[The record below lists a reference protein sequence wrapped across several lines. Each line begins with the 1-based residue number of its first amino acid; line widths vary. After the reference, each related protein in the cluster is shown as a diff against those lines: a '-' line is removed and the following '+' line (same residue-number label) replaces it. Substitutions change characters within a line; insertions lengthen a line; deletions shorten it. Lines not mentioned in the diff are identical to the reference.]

1 MDAIINLPGYDL
13 GDKIGE
19 GGMATVWMARQIA
32 LDRTVAVKILSTH
45 LVDDSDAIQKFR
57 QEAQAAA
64 RLKHPGIVQ
73 VYDAGES
80 DGLLYFVMEFV
91 AGCTVSELLEKRGRL
106 TERNA
111 LLIVEGVATALRYAW
126 DEARLVHCDIKP
138 SNIMI
143 DQDGSV
149 KVADLGLARLTGMT
163 GVKADEAMIEGT
175 PHDTSPEQARGE
187 SDLDCRADIYS
198 LGAMLYH
205 LLTGRV
211 PFGDRSGTAALE
223 CQGSGFLP
231 DPQDVNHELTLGVA
245 WLGEKMMVKDRTIR
259 IATWAELLTD
269 IEAVKHGEM
278 PPGKPPSAG
287 QSTILRSELRSY
299 SKPPSKVE
307 ELELQPEAAPHKP
320 KTKAKIKA
328 KDTEAGAR
336 QKIVLSKELRAKSSR
351 SFAHRPSEMSR
362 AFYSLVVML
371 VAVLMAYGA
380 LSFFRYARDHKSK
393 SDSTYWEQVVPPRSQ
408 IELAAKPSET
418 ASGKKVVYRVQANG
432 NAAKPASPGQTI
444 KWQNPSFRRGAQLF
458 NDALEKY
465 KAYSTTKQNPQVLPV
480 VEKQCRD
487 AIKEFESIRKVAP
500 PEVNI
505 GRLVDQCYG
514 LIANVRQSTLLVSS
528 SGAPSSRSEPVKPS
542 TVGVP
547 PSAMAAP
554 GSDKKDLVLATSWNA
569 PQRGGEIVL
578 EDLRGLLADR
588 GQADVDL
595 VADKTLMLYGPIYYL
610 MPISEAARTLGQ
622 SLSPKKSVS
631 CPGFPKDSFFAHA
644 VEGDFGEGFKTL
656 LLVTDSTDRIVA
668 VQLVDEH
675 PDKSL
680 WLDPQVFSDKW
691 HVYNFVQLRS
701 KGSAK
706 WKIGQ
711 RVETIGRTVRIDSE
725 LVANDEFG
733 YFGLG
738 DSQERVQLYLP
749 PPIVNLILF
758 RIEALKRI

>member
-13 GDKIGE
+13 GEKIGE
-19 GGMATVWMARQIA
+19 GGMATVWMARQVA

-45 LVDDSDAIQKFR
+45 LVKDSDAIRKFR

-91 AGCTVSELLEKRGRL
+91 AGCTVGELLEKRGRL

-111 LLIVEGVATALRYAW
+111 LLIVEGVAVALNYAW

-163 GVKADEAMIEGT
+163 GVSEDEAMIEGT
-175 PHDTSPEQARGE
+175 PHYASPEQARGD

-205 LLTGRV
+205 MLTGQL
-211 PFGDRSGTAALE
+211 PFGDRGGAAALE
-223 CQGSGFLP
+223 CQSSGFLP
-231 DPQDVNHELTLGVA
+231 DPQEANHELTLGVA
-245 WLGEKMMVKDRTIR
+245 WLVEKMMVKDRTIR
-259 IATWAELLTD
+259 IATWAELLAD

-287 QSTILRSELRSY
+287 QSTVLRSELRSY
-299 SKPPSKVE
+299 SKPPAKVE
-307 ELELQPEAAPHKP
+307 DLELTSESPSP
-320 KTKAKIKA
+320 KVKSKTKA

-336 QKIVLSKELRAKSSR
+336 QRIVLPKALRSKSVR
-351 SFAHRPSEMSR
+351 SFAARPSEMSR
-362 AFYSLVVML
+362 AFYSLVAML

-380 LSFFRYARDHKSK
+380 LSFFRYTRDHQTKTDSK
-393 SDSTYWEQVVPPRSQ
+393 YWEQVVPPRSQ
-408 IELAAKPSET
+408 IEVASTSSEPGR
-418 ASGKKVVYRVQANG
+418 SGKKLIYRVQVNKD
-432 NAAKPASPGQTI
+432 AAKKTTSEQVI

-458 NDALEKY
+458 NEALVQY
-465 KAYSTTKQNPQVLPV
+465 KAYSTTKENPSVLPV
-480 VEKQCRD
+480 VEKKCRD
-487 AIKEFESIRKVAP
+487 AIKEFESVRRSAP
-500 PEVNI
+500 AEVNI
-505 GRLVDQCYG
+505 GQLVDQCYG
-514 LIANVRQSTLLVSS
+514 LIANVRQSTLLVPSS
-528 SGAPSSRSEPVKPS
+528 SSAPSRPDPVKPS

-547 PSAMAAP
+547 PTAAAAP
-554 GSDKKDLVLATSWNA
+554 GSEKKDLVLAASWNA
-569 PQRGGEIVL
+569 PQRGGNIVL
-578 EDLRGLLADR
+578 EDLNGLLADH
-588 GQADVDL
+588 GQANVDL
-595 VADKTLMLYGPIYYL
+595 VADNTLMLYGPIYYL
-610 MPISEAARTLGQ
+610 MPVSEAARTLGQ
-622 SLSPKKSVS
+622 SLSPKKAVS
-631 CPGFPKDSFFAHA
+631 CPGFPKDSFFAHT
-644 VEGDFGEGFKTL
+644 VDGDFGEGFEKL
-656 LLVTDSTDRIVA
+656 LLVADSTDRIVA

-675 PDKSL
+675 PDGSL

-691 HVYNFVQLRS
+691 HVYNFIQMRS
-701 KGSAK
+701 KGSAS

-711 RVETIGRTVRIDSE
+711 RVEENGRIVRIDSE

-738 DSQERVQLYLP
+738 DSKERVQLYLP
-749 PPIVNLILF
+749 QPIVNLILF
-758 RIEALKRI
+758 RIESLKRI